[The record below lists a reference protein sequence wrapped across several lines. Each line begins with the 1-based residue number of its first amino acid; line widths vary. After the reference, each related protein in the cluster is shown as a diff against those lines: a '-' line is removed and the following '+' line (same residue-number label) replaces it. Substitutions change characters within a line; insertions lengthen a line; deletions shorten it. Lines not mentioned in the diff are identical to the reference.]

1 MASILLTPLGSSSK
15 LTVVPF
21 SLQDTSDVPP
31 VVATSNLFIGSEA
44 PIAVYV
50 GSEPVLQIYV
60 GSELVWEAS

>member
-1 MASILLTPLGSSSK
+1 MASILLTPLGSSSN

-21 SLQDTSDVPP
+21 SFQDTGGTSP
-31 VVATSNLFIGSEA
+31 VVTISNLFIGAEA

-50 GSEPVLQIYV
+50 GSEPVLHIYV